1 MGKLEDMLQKAIG
14 PIKIDLGES
23 FSKFLTD
30 EADFEGTPILTEA
43 DPFGGDAGDTSG
55 DTGGDAGGD
64 TGGTDPFA
72 ADATGGTDPF
82 GGDVGGAGGAGGGA
96 GGASG
101 GTGGTSSETD
111 DSQNAEDDKEDE
123 SPVNDGSHEDDP
135 EFLQGKADPN
145 DVTTNSTPAAKVVY
159 DVEKI
164 MQAVVSVTQTLKEEQ
179 LVEIEKVKTD
189 IELIFNGKLLNPED
203 LEFKNIKNAI
213 FLIKKIGAKIDVKAR
228 AYLNRKMKEPLIKK
242 RDEIKQDIA
251 TMKGD
256 LDNTRDMLTALDVN

>member
-1 MGKLEDMLQKAIG
+1 MQLIG
-14 PIKIDLGES
+14 GE
-23 FSKFLTD
+23 
-30 EADFEGTPILTEA
+30 
-43 DPFGGDAGDTSG
+43 
-55 DTGGDAGGD
+55 GDAGGE
-64 TGGTDPFA
+64 GGEEE
-72 ADATGGTDPF
+72 
-82 GGDVGGAGGAGGGA
+82 
-96 GGASG
+96 S
-101 GTGGTSSETD
+101 
-111 DSQNAEDDKEDE
+111 DDKKDE

-145 DVTTNSTPAAKVVY
+145 DVTTTDTPAAKVIY

-213 FLIKKIGAKIDVKAR
+213 FLIKKIGAKLDVKAR
-228 AYLNRKMKEPLIKK
+228 SYLNRKMKEPLIKK

-256 LDNTRDMLTALDVN
+256 LDSTRDMLTALDTNT

>member
-1 MGKLEDMLQKAIG
+1 MGKLEDMLQNAIG
-14 PIKIDLGES
+14 PIKINIGES
-23 FSKFLTD
+23 FSKFLSD
-30 EADFEGTPILTEA
+30 EADFEGTSLLTEA
-43 DPFGGDAGDTSG
+43 DPFGGDAGDTGGDAGGG

-64 TGGTDPFA
+64 PFATDAGGGDPFA
-72 ADATGGTDPF
+72 ADA
-82 GGDVGGAGGAGGGA
+82 GGAGGGGAGGGA
-96 GGASG
+96 EGGEAG
-101 GTGGTSSETD
+101 GEGGEEESD
-111 DSQNAEDDKEDE
+111 DAKDE

-145 DVTTNSTPAAKVVY
+145 DVTTTDTPAAKVIY

-164 MQAVVSVTQTLKEEQ
+164 MQAVVAVTQTLKEEQ

-213 FLIKKIGAKIDVKAR
+213 FLIKKIGAKLDVKAR
-228 AYLNRKMKEPLIKK
+228 SYLNRKMKEPLIKK

-256 LDNTRDMLTALDVN
+256 LDSTRDMLTALDTNT

>member
-1 MGKLEDMLQKAIG
+1 MRKAAEYSSY
-14 PIKIDLGES
+14 KDLKPL
-23 FSKFLTD
+23 FD
-30 EADFEGTPILTEA
+30 EATSYYYTMNISGEGIEECVEQYAALTKKMSDIERDSGTFVAVVNGTNGYTALESITNKTKLYEA
-43 DPFGGDAGDTSG
+43 LSTCYGCLENL
-55 DTGGDAGGD
+55 
-64 TGGTDPFA
+64 
-72 ADATGGTDPF
+72 DATYEG
-82 GGDVGGAGGAGGGA
+82 VA
-96 GGASG
+96 
-101 GTGGTSSETD
+101 
-111 DSQNAEDDKEDE
+111 
-123 SPVNDGSHEDDP
+123 
-135 EFLQGKADPN
+135 
-145 DVTTNSTPAAKVVY
+145 AAKVIY

-164 MQAVVSVTQTLKEEQ
+164 MQAVVAVTQTLKEEQ

-213 FLIKKIGAKIDVKAR
+213 FLIKKIGAKIDTKAR

>member
-1 MGKLEDMLQKAIG
+1 MAKLEEMLQNAIG
-14 PIKIDLGES
+14 PIKIDIGSS
-23 FSKFLTD
+23 FSHFLSE
-30 EADFEGTPILTEA
+30 EADFEGTPILNEA

-55 DTGGDAGGD
+55 DAGGDMGGGDAGGD
-64 TGGTDPFA
+64 PFGG
-72 ADATGGTDPF
+72 DAGGGDPF
-82 GGDVGGAGGAGGGA
+82 GGDAGGGAGGAGGAGSAGGA
-96 GGASG
+96 GGG
-101 GTGGTSSETD
+101 D
-111 DSQNAEDDKEDE
+111 NANSDNNTEDEDKEDE

-135 EFLQGKADPN
+135 EFLQGQSDPN
-145 DVTTNSTPAAKVVY
+145 DVTTTDTPAAKVIY

-164 MQAVVSVTQTLKEEQ
+164 MQAVVAVTQTLKEEQ

-228 AYLNRKMKEPLIKK
+228 SYLNRKMKEPLIKK
-242 RDEIKQDIA
+242 RDELKQDIA

-256 LDNTRDMLTALDVN
+256 LEGARDMLTALDTN

>member
-14 PIKIDLGES
+14 PIKIDIGES

-30 EADFEGTPILTEA
+30 EADFEGTSLLTEA
-43 DPFGGDAGDTSG
+43 DPFGGDAGDT
-55 DTGGDAGGD
+55 GGDAGGGD
-64 TGGTDPFA
+64 DAGGADPFA
-72 ADATGGTDPF
+72 ADAGGDAGGADPF
-82 GGDVGGAGGAGGGA
+82 AGGDTGASAGGAGGGA
-96 GGASG
+96 GGAG
-101 GTGGTSSETD
+101 D
-111 DSQNAEDDKEDE
+111 DANKNGDENADNNEEE
-123 SPVNDGSHEDDP
+123 SPINDGSHEDDP

-145 DVTTNSTPAAKVVY
+145 DVTTTDTPAAKVIY

-164 MQAVVSVTQTLKEEQ
+164 MQAVVAVTQTLKEEQ

-213 FLIKKIGAKIDVKAR
+213 FLIKKIGAKIDTKAR